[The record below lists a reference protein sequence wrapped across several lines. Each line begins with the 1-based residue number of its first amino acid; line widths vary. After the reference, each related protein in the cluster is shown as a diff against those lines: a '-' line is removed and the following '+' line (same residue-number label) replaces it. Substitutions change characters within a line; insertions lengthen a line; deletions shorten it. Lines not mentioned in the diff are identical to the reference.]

1 MYTIKEASTR
11 TGISVAV
18 LRAWERRYGVV
29 VPRRTARG
37 YRLYDDAAIERLRA
51 MQRLVR
57 DGWSPSAAAGH
68 LEGLSPEAAAA
79 LTRASS
85 RPTHGT
91 GETALAQRFVE
102 AAANRDGAAVEATLD
117 EMLAQSSFE
126 SAMDGQVMP
135 ALVALGEAWQRGR
148 LDVAA
153 EHAAS
158 AAVLHRLGTAFQAA
172 GRARGA
178 TSGPV
183 LVGLPSGSHHELGA
197 LAFAVAARRAG
208 LPVVYL
214 GADLPTSDWVRAAR
228 AMRARAVVVGVVTAA
243 DHDQAGEV
251 VAALG
256 RDLPSV
262 RVAVGGRASASVV
275 AGDAVLRLPE
285 GLAPA
290 VAALEA
296 ALG

>member
-1 MYTIKEASTR
+1 
-11 TGISVAV
+11 
-18 LRAWERRYGVV
+18 
-29 VPRRTARG
+29 
-37 YRLYDDAAIERLRA
+37 
-51 MQRLVR
+51 
-57 DGWSPSAAAGH
+57 
-68 LEGLSPEAAAA
+68 
-79 LTRASS
+79 
-85 RPTHGT
+85 
-91 GETALAQRFVE
+91 
-102 AAANRDGAAVEATLD
+102 
-117 EMLAQSSFE
+117 
-126 SAMDGQVMP
+126 
-135 ALVALGEAWQRGR
+135 
-148 LDVAA
+148 
-153 EHAAS
+153 
-158 AAVLHRLGTAFQAA
+158 
-172 GRARGA
+172 
-178 TSGPV
+178 
-183 LVGLPSGSHHELGA
+183 VGLPSGSHHELGA